1 MISVR
6 WAVKIPQVGFKISSK
21 LLLNESCSKNKIE
34 FSELKNDW
42 HLKFGRCEDVLT
54 RLKLLM
60 IYDENY
66 LNNLPIIHDSL
77 QLQVRRSPEEKTTK
91 MAVLVSAYTLI
102 VTIMYIVTKN
112 FTVFEASYGILV
124 FLMLS
129 HDLRL
134 NTHQKTKVGLQIF
147 ITGLF
152 M

>member
-1 MISVR
+1 MFKKKFQSNFSIWKLYLISLR
-6 WAVKIPQVGFKISSK
+6 TIF
-21 LLLNESCSKNKIE
+21 
-34 FSELKNDW
+34 F
-42 HLKFGRCEDVLT
+42 LKFWWLITACENVLT
-54 RLKLLM
+54 QLTLLM
-60 IYDENY
+60 IDQKIS

-77 QLQVRRSPEEKTTK
+77 QSQVRRSPQEKTTK
-91 MAVLVSAYTLI
+91 MAILVSAYTLI

>member
-1 MISVR
+1 MHLC
-6 WAVKIPQVGFKISSK
+6 ALNDETYHKIS
-21 LLLNESCSKNKIE
+21 
-34 FSELKNDW
+34 
-42 HLKFGRCEDVLT
+42 
-54 RLKLLM
+54 
-60 IYDENY
+60 
-66 LNNLPIIHDSL
+66 LNNLPTIHDSL
-77 QLQVRRSPEEKTTK
+77 QSQVRRSPQEKTTK
-91 MAVLVSAYTLI
+91 VAVLVSAYTLI